1 MLFFAI
7 RRMSS
12 SLEVN
17 GSIGSSKVG
26 TGMIL
31 AANSLFVASDV
42 IRNDF
47 GSKSYLS
54 IVHNGVEL

>member
-1 MLFFAI
+1 
-7 RRMSS
+7 MSS

-26 TGMIL
+26 VGMVL